1 MMAQSLQ
8 LNFKAAADVQISR
21 LASFSSA
28 RTLTATGHP
37 QNIRHVRCKVP
48 SRDSRITQYRKPF
61 SVLQVKASSTAAS
74 PPRRAGDGSKD
85 VTGLVEL
92 LHKAATDR
100 SIPPKQVC
108 AAMIQI
114 EKHKLPTDG
123 WAQTLGGDASPG
135 WRLVFTTGT
144 KQVQEAVKGGAGG
157 GRYIPINAVQR
168 WNDETKVIENGIYLG
183 HIASLKLTGPWAM
196 NKKKMDFD
204 FDRISIKLGPW
215 KFGLNLKPR
224 QMDDTFRKEAAKGA
238 GPFFLFCYV
247 DDRICV
253 ARGRGGG
260 LALWSCT
267 TPVWEAEAGITQA

>member
-1 MMAQSLQ
+1 M
-8 LNFKAAADVQISR
+8 
-21 LASFSSA
+21 
-28 RTLTATGHP
+28 
-37 QNIRHVRCKVP
+37 
-48 SRDSRITQYRKPF
+48 
-61 SVLQVKASSTAAS
+61 LQVKAATAAS
-74 PPRRAGDGSKD
+74 PPRRAGDSKD
-85 VTGLVEL
+85 VTDLVEL
-92 LHKAATDR
+92 LHKAATER

-108 AAMIQI
+108 GAMIQL
-114 EKHKLPTDG
+114 EKQKLPTDG
-123 WAQTLGGDASPG
+123 WAQMLGGDASPG

-144 KQVQEAVKGGAGG
+144 KQVQEALKGGAGG

-168 WNDETKVIENGIYLG
+168 WSNETKLIENGIYLG

-215 KFGLNLKPR
+215 KFGFNLKQR
-224 QMDDTFRKEAAKGA
+224 QMDDMFRKEAAKGA
-238 GPFFLFCYV
+238 GPFFLFCFV